1 MERATASV
9 TAGAESAAPNGNAIE
24 LLLVEDDAAHAE
36 ALRRSL
42 GSAVRLRVVATLAEY
57 RRAVEERTPHFV
69 LMDVNLPDGQAIEA
83 LSGPAET
90 APFPVMIMTSQG
102 DETTAVAAMKAGA
115 IDFVVKSPE
124 VFAQMPATIERARRE
139 WHLLCDRRGALEE
152 LRERDMMFRL
162 LTENSGEAILL
173 TAPDGRV
180 LSANPEACRM
190 FGYTEAELCTLG
202 RTGVVD
208 TADSR
213 LAVALEQRQATGR
226 FRGELTMIRRDG
238 QRFEAEVSSVVFQ
251 DSKGEPR
258 TSMIVRDLTDR
269 KRAEQALRD
278 SAGWLQ
284 RIVETLPVG
293 AILVQDGRI
302 VMNRAAERI
311 TGYDN
316 LEVGT
321 QVRWFELL
329 YGARADEM
337 WQLYEGDRAAGFP
350 EPRTVQL
357 RRKDGALRWVTFA
370 GVASGRGEF
379 RLMHDVTDA
388 RLAEEALRES
398 ESRFRTA
405 ANAAPTMIWMSG
417 ADGGV
422 TFVNQGWL
430 DFTGRTFEQ
439 ELGESWETLLHP
451 ADADRV
457 RSAYRQ
463 AFGDRKPFNMRFRMR
478 RRDGEYR
485 WVEDRGTP
493 RTDALGR
500 MVGFIGATM
509 DVTET
514 QHTEQELRIAATA
527 FDAQEGMFVAGAD
540 GKLLRVNRA
549 FGKMIGIEPGD
560 AAGSDFGI
568 IAADRFDAGFY
579 RALCRAVVDSGFWQG
594 EILCRRIAGEVF
606 PASLT
611 VSAVTAPRGE
621 VTHLVGSLR
630 DVSERRAAEEE
641 IRRLAFY
648 DPLTGLPNRRLLHD
662 RMQHAFAAGARSGSH
677 GAVFF
682 IDLDHFKTLN
692 DTRGHNVGDRLL
704 VEISRRLSD
713 CVRRTDTVARLGG
726 DEFVVV
732 AEDLGV
738 DRHVASAL
746 AEGIA
751 AKMLAS
757 LSQPCPLPPGDPHEG
772 SCSIGVTLFRGF
784 ETSVDESLRRADA
797 AMYRAKA
804 AGRNGMDFFD
814 PALQVALEQRAAL
827 ESDLRHAATRG
838 QLRLHFQVQMS
849 ANGAAV
855 GAEALV
861 RWEHPTRGLIAPGEF
876 IPLAEETGLILGIGD
891 WVLQAACAQLALWKD
906 DPVLKRLRLAV
917 NVSPRQFRQHDFVER
932 VQGVLV
938 ASGADPSRLKLEL
951 TEGTV
956 LDDVDV
962 AVTRM
967 KALRT
972 LGVGFSMDDFGT
984 GYSSL
989 AYLKRLPLE
998 QLKIDRSFVRDLK
1011 ADSDDAMIVQAIIGM
1026 ARNLRLDV
1034 IAEGVEDLRQLEFL
1048 RANGC
1053 FAFQG
1058 YLFSPPVP
1066 LTQFEDYVRATA
1078 MAPELASVV
1087 DESD

>member
-1 MERATASV
+1 MERT
-9 TAGAESAAPNGNAIE
+9 TPGMTQRAAPVPDTGAMD
-24 LLLVEDDAAHAE
+24 LLLVEDDSAHAE

-42 GSAVRLRVVATLAEY
+42 GSAFRLRVAGSLAEF
-57 RRAVEERTPHFV
+57 RREVAHRAPDFV
-69 LMDVNLPDGQAIEA
+69 LMDINLPDGQAIEA
-83 LSGPAET
+83 LSGPAEG
-90 APFPVMIMTSQG
+90 AAFPVMIMTSQG

-115 IDFVVKSPE
+115 IDFLVKSPE

-139 WHLLCDRRGALEE
+139 WNLLRESRTAREA

-173 TAPDGRV
+173 TAPDGPI

-190 FGYTEAELCTLG
+190 FGYSEEKLCSLG
-202 RTGVVD
+202 RAGVVD
-208 TADSR
+208 VTDPR
-213 LAVALEQRQATGR
+213 LAQAIETRKNTGR
-226 FRGELTMIRRDG
+226 FRGELTMIRCGG
-238 QRFEAEVSSVVFQ
+238 QRFAAEVTSVLFQ
-251 DSKGEPR
+251 DSKGEAR
-258 TSMIVRDLTDR
+258 SSMIVRDLTDQ
-269 KRAEQALRD
+269 KRAERALRE
-278 SAGWLQ
+278 SEGWLQ
-284 RIVETLPVG
+284 HIVETLPVG
-293 AILVQDGRI
+293 AILVQDGRV

-311 TGYDN
+311 TGYSN
-316 LEVGT
+316 AEVGT
-321 QVRWFELL
+321 QPRWFELL
-329 YGARADEM
+329 YGPRADEM
-337 WQLYEGDRAAGFP
+337 RQLYESDRAAGFP
-350 EPRTVQL
+350 EPRVVQL
-357 RRKDGALRWVTFA
+357 RRKDGALRWVSFA
-370 GVASGRGEF
+370 GVASMRGEF

-388 RLAEEALRES
+388 RHAEEALRES
-398 ESRFRTA
+398 ESRFRIV

-417 ADGGV
+417 PDGRV
-422 TFVNQGWL
+422 NFVNQGWL
-430 DFTGRTFEQ
+430 DFTGRSLED
-439 ELGESWETLLHP
+439 ELGEGWESLLHP
-451 ADADRV
+451 GDAERVLAAYHKAFADRK
-457 RSAYRQ
+457 
-463 AFGDRKPFNMRFRMR
+463 AFSLRFRMR
-478 RRDGEYR
+478 NRDGEYR

-493 RTDALGR
+493 RADALGR
-500 MVGFIGATM
+500 MAGFIGATM

-514 QHTEQELRIAATA
+514 QNAEQELRIAATA
-527 FDAQEGMFVAGAD
+527 FDAQEGMFVASAD
-540 GKLLRVNRA
+540 GRLLRVNRA
-549 FGKMIGIEPGD
+549 FGKMIGIEPSQ
-560 AAGSDFGI
+560 AAGHGFEV
-568 IAADRFDAGFY
+568 IAADRFDSGFY
-579 RALCRAVVDSGFWQG
+579 RALCRAVVESGFWQG
-594 EILCRRIAGEVF
+594 EILCRRASDETF

-662 RMQHAFAAGARSGSH
+662 RMQHAFAASARSGSH

-692 DTRGHNVGDRLL
+692 DTRGHTVGDQLL
-704 VEISRRLSD
+704 MEISRRLTE

-726 DEFVVV
+726 DEFVVI

-746 AEGIA
+746 AEGVA
-751 AKMLAS
+751 TKMLNS
-757 LSQPCPLPPGDPHEG
+757 LSMPCPLPPGDPHEG

-784 ETSVDESLRRADA
+784 EISVDESLRRADA

-804 AGRNGMDFFD
+804 AGRNGLDFFD

-827 ESDLRHAATRG
+827 ESDLRHAAERS

-849 ANGAAV
+849 ANGEAV

-861 RWEHPTRGLIAPGEF
+861 RWEHPTRGLIPPGEF
-876 IPLAEETGLILGIGD
+876 IALAEETGVILSIGD
-891 WVLQAACAQLALWKD
+891 WVLRAACAQLAVWAK
-906 DPVLKRLRLAV
+906 DPVLRRLRLAV
-917 NVSPRQFRQHDFVER
+917 NVSPRQFRRHEFVEH
-932 VQGVLV
+932 VQEVLT
-938 ASGADPSRLKLEL
+938 ASGADPAHLKLEL

-962 AVTRM
+962 AITRM
-967 KALRT
+967 KSLRAL
-972 LGVGFSMDDFGT
+972 GIGFSMDDFGT

-998 QLKIDRSFVRDLK
+998 QLKIDRSFVRDLR

-1066 LTQFEDYVRATA
+1066 LAQFEDYVRATA
-1078 MAPELASVV
+1078 VTPALA
-1087 DESD
+1087 E